1 MSLPKRQSIMN
12 TSREQ
17 QPALNDDNDIADT
30 QPFRGPHGNQQGC
43 DTAVPCQKEHDLQ
56 RGPFEKSHS
65 EVTVPDSR
73 IIVSFEGDH
82 DPLCPRS
89 LTSIRKWA
97 IVIIVCTATICVTCA
112 SSIYTTTYTQMN
124 DEFGISSIVAT
135 LGLSLFVLGIAL
147 GPLLTSPL
155 SEWYG
160 RRVIY
165 IISWS
170 LFLIWTIG
178 TAVAKNIQTVLI
190 TRFFTGFFGGTFLSV
205 SGGTAGDIFPRDQIQ
220 IPMALVSAAPFTGP
234 CFGPLI
240 GGFVNYHVN
249 WRWTYYVILIWA
261 GVLLVPI
268 LFLVP
273 ETYHPI
279 QLKAKAQ
286 ILRKK
291 TGDERYMAPSEENQ
305 VAKTR
310 LLGLSLLR
318 PVQFLTLEPMC
329 LALDIYSAMLLGM
342 LYLFFEAF
350 PLLFERTYTFNLWQV
365 GLTFLG
371 IISGMV
377 IAAASTPLWNR
388 VADRISEI
396 QPNGEDNRPP
406 EYRLIPA
413 IPGAIMIPVGL
424 LWFGWSMSPAVHWI
438 VPVIGSA
445 IYGCGTLLAF
455 TGIFTFLVD
464 AYPLYAA
471 SALASNGLARCSFA
485 AAFPLFGIQ
494 MYDRL
499 GSHWGTSLLALITI
513 LMMPLPYLFFKY
525 GSKLR
530 QKSKFALKA

>member
-1 MSLPKRQSIMN
+1 MSISGRQSRIE
-12 TSREQ
+12 TS
-17 QPALNDDNDIADT
+17 
-30 QPFRGPHGNQQGC
+30 GNQQHEMDNNRFP
-43 DTAVPCQKEHDLQ
+43 DTKKFEDLHESKQRLDTTVPFQKENYDDS
-56 RGPFEKSHS
+56 GPVDKSHF
-65 EVTVPDSR
+65 EGTVPGDR
-73 IIVSFEGDH
+73 IIVFFDGEN
-82 DPLCPRS
+82 DPMCPRS
-89 LTSIRKWA
+89 ITL
-97 IVIIVCTATICVTCA
+97 
-112 SSIYTTTYTQMN
+112 MN
-124 DEFGISSIVAT
+124 AEFGISSIVAT
-135 LGLSLFVLGIAL
+135 LGLSMFVLGIAF

-160 RRVIY
+160 RRAIY

-178 TAVAKNIQTVLI
+178 TAVAKKFQTVLI

-240 GGFVNYHVN
+240 GGFINYHAN

-279 QLKAKAQ
+279 QLKAKAKM
-286 ILRKK
+286 LRKK
-291 TGDERYMAPSEENQ
+291 TGNENYVAPSEQTQ

-329 LALDIYSAMLLGM
+329 LALDIYSAVLLGM

-350 PLLFERTYTFNLWQV
+350 PLLFERTYTFNLWQ
-365 GLTFLG
+365 
-371 IISGMV
+371 
-377 IAAASTPLWNR
+377 P
-388 VADRISEI
+388 RI
-396 QPNGEDNRPP
+396 EDSRPP

-413 IPGAIMIPVGL
+413 IPGAIMIPTGL
-424 LWFGWSMSPAVHWI
+424 LWFGWSMSPEVHWM

-445 IYGCGTLLAF
+445 LYGCGCVL
-455 TGIFTFLVD
+455 
-464 AYPLYAA
+464 
-471 SALASNGLARCSFA
+471 
-485 AAFPLFGIQ
+485 
-494 MYDRL
+494 
-499 GSHWGTSLLALITI
+499 
-513 LMMPLPYLFFKY
+513 
-525 GSKLR
+525 KLW
-530 QKSKFALKA
+530 